1 MTYTYGDRSGIWYKP
16 GHFEK
21 AGIEPPKTWDEF
33 LASFDKL
40 KAAGYATPV
49 AIGAKYWSHT
59 EWFESLLL
67 RTAGVETAAKLAA
80 HEIPWTDPAV
90 KTALKKYA
98 EMLQAGCCGDPAAM
112 FATDWDGAAD
122 QVFKADASNYQLIG
136 MWVNARARNDYGLT
150 EGVDYSLFQ
159 FPALGMGNDDTSS
172 VDTKELNVTANGTN
186 PAAADAFLD
195 FITSAEAA
203 NLMAGYGFASPSS
216 EADNSLLGP
225 VQQVATSA
233 VGELEGAVRPR
244 RSSARRPGRR
254 VSRPAPEVPAG
265 SLRRQY
271 RCGDRRDRGQG
282 RRSVLMTRS
291 RPSIKPWRRLRR
303 APWRRSRA
311 MTGESWS
318 SRAGGVFAM
327 RRPPG
332 CSSLPVLILFG
343 IAVVFPLIDTIRL
356 SFFDIKGLAQP
367 KYVGFGNYLKLFAD
381 PAFRQTLST
390 TLIFTLGTTVIAV
403 GVGWVIA
410 MLCSFAPRQ
419 TLPFRVM
426 IFSAFGVSEAVTGY
440 MWITHAPPRRRRPA
454 QLRSSACSASRTS
467 PSPGSA
473 IRARRSGR

>member
-1 MTYTYGDRSGIWYKP
+1 VVTGQGDMRGPMRTALLGGEVVDIIINTWPAFRAELIDAGVLRPVDDQWAAYAWDKRLNPSWKSLGSVDGSVYGVTYTYGDRSGIWYKP
-16 GHFEK
+16 AHFEK

-33 LASFDKL
+33 IASFDKL

-122 QVFKADASNYQLIG
+122 QLFKADASNYQLIG

-150 EGVDYSLFQ
+150 EGTDYSLVQ

-172 VDTKELNVTANGTN
+172 VDTKELNATANGAN
-186 PAAADAFLD
+186 PKAADAFLD

-233 VGELEGAVRPR
+233 VG
-244 RSSARRPGRR
+244 SSKVQFVLGDLLPGDLVDEYR
-254 VSRPAPEVPAG
+254 VQ
-265 SLRRQY
+265 LQKFIQ
-271 RCGDRRDRGQG
+271 D
-282 RRSVLMTRS
+282 
-291 RPSIKPWRRLRR
+291 PSD
-303 APWRRSRA
+303 AN
-311 MTGESWS
+311 
-318 SRAGGVFAM
+318 
-327 RRPPG
+327 
-332 CSSLPVLILFG
+332 
-343 IAVVFPLIDTIRL
+343 ID
-356 SFFDIKGLAQP
+356 
-367 KYVGFGNYLKLFAD
+367 
-381 PAFRQTLST
+381 
-390 TLIFTLGTTVIAV
+390 
-403 GVGWVIA
+403 
-410 MLCSFAPRQ
+410 
-419 TLPFRVM
+419 
-426 IFSAFGVSEAVTGY
+426 AVT
-440 MWITHAPPRRRRPA
+440 A
-454 QLRSSACSASRTS
+454 
-467 PSPGSA
+467 A
-473 IRARRSGR
+473 IEAKAVEAY